1 MDKIDQGSFRGLQ
14 AELSMMNAVY
24 LLEEAKAD
32 KPEPT
37 IVDCSH
43 GFSTKDTADLS
54 ESVSLG
60 PGRTP
65 PALLGEDTPALAASR
80 TGHRKNAGYTGLTAF
95 LLTTSYFTTS
105 RELKSRGKHARQQKL
120 LDRRSPASRSRA
132 VAFRLWT
139 VTSAFAFRGHW
150 EGAGSVSSRSVLG
163 QSEIRDHLESAQKWS
178 YAVIMHLPVG
188 VSSNS
193 SMGEWG

>member
-14 AELSMMNAVY
+14 AERSMMNVVY
-24 LLEEAKAD
+24 LLEEAQAD

-60 PGRTP
+60 PGRTRKI
-65 PALLGEDTPALAASR
+65 GSNRRDTPALAASR
-80 TGHRKNAGYTGLTAF
+80 TGHRKNAGYTGFTAF

-105 RELKSRGKHARQQKL
+105 REAGE
-120 LDRRSPASRSRA
+120 SRA

-139 VTSAFAFRGHW
+139 VTSAFAFRAIGKD
-150 EGAGSVSSRSVLG
+150 SL
-163 QSEIRDHLESAQKWS
+163 EIRDHLESAQKWS

-188 VSSNS
+188 RVRRPLALWVHLSER
-193 SMGEWG
+193 GYG